1 MHLLAIPSTSLD
13 ETENAV
19 DLGQT
24 PADIMALSFSDS
36 DLSALAAAWRA
47 SVEGLPSLRLASLK
61 NLRHPMSV
69 DLYANVA
76 SAARLI
82 IVRCLGG
89 LDYWRYGFERLSG
102 IAQSKGIHLVA
113 LPGDDRPD
121 PRLAELSTVPAAALA
136 LFDRYF
142 REGGP
147 ENLRQALRLAANLLG
162 ANFSVKPPEPMPAA
176 VGLTASGEVA
186 PIDDLVAA
194 MEDLPSA
201 LVVGYRAAV
210 IAADDKP
217 LKSLM
222 KALAAEGL
230 APFGIAVTSLKDPD
244 AAPIVSRLI
253 EARKP
258 AIIVNATAF
267 SALRGDGSS
276 VLDAANVPVL
286 QVALAGARYEAWEA
300 SARGLGPSDLAMNAV
315 LPEVEGRVFTR
326 AISFKADAAADPLFE
341 HAETKHEPA
350 ADRVTYVAKL
360 AAAWARLSHTP
371 REERKLAIVLSD
383 YPARAG
389 RSGYAVGL
397 DAFESVREILS
408 LLHEQGYD
416 AGGVNWTVSALSRF
430 CQFGQEDEPLTLSL
444 SRKGKGH
451 DENNPLP
458 SRERVAAGPAGRRVR
473 GTSGGAD
480 IIDVPLEDYRAF
492 LAALPD
498 VLQKALNES
507 WGAPE
512 SDPSFSAGRFRFP
525 CARAGKVT
533 ILFQPDRGA
542 SADRKQGYHDVTLA
556 PRHGYV
562 ALYAWLREHERID
575 AMIHLGTHGTLEW
588 LPGKALAL
596 SAACFP
602 EAVLGPVPVI
612 YPFIVNNPGEAVQA
626 KRRLSAVTI
635 GHLTPPLTKAGLH
648 GGMAELEGLLEEYAE
663 ADGVDKR
670 RARLLE
676 DEVLDRAW
684 RSGLAKDCGVTPN
697 DTPREAI
704 AKLDAQLC
712 DIKELAIRD
721 KLHVFGRAP
730 DAESCAALTAA
741 IAQAVGLKGDEAKSV
756 EALLSQCGAL
766 EREGLIAALDGRR
779 VRPGPSGAPTRGR
792 LDVLPTGRN
801 LTTIDPRSIPTRTA
815 AVIGARAA
823 AEVIRRHLQDRGDY
837 PKSLLIDLWA
847 SATLRT
853 GGDDLAQ
860 ALAYLGARPVWDIAA
875 NRVTGVEVVPLAK
888 LDRPRIDVTLR
899 VSGLFRDIFE
909 SQMLLFASAVRL
921 VSALDE
927 DEEWNPLAEAR
938 RRGESLE
945 RIFGG
950 APGVYGAG
958 AAALALDG
966 DWTARADIGGAYLA
980 ASSHAYGG
988 GGDGVPAQS
997 EFKARVA
1004 EADALVHAQDDRERD
1019 VLDGDGVADYAGGF
1033 AAAAAA
1039 LGAAP
1044 ALYHLDTS
1052 KPDAPAVRSFQ
1063 QEIARVVRGR
1073 LANPRWLNGMLEHG
1087 HSGVAE
1093 MAQAVDALFAFA
1105 ATTDAAPSHLFDA
1118 THEALFGDEAFADAL
1133 SKANP
1138 AATEA
1143 MAGRLFDALRRGLWT
1158 PRRNAVSEE
1167 LARVAP
1173 RTAAKL
1179 KEQEI
1184 HA

>member
-1 MHLLAIPSTSLD
+1 M
-13 ETENAV
+13 
-19 DLGQT
+19 
-24 PADIMALSFSDS
+24 
-36 DLSALAAAWRA
+36 
-47 SVEGLPSLRLASLK
+47 
-61 NLRHPMSV
+61 
-69 DLYANVA
+69 NV
-76 SAARLI
+76 
-82 IVRCLGG
+82 
-89 LDYWRYGFERLSG
+89 
-102 IAQSKGIHLVA
+102 
-113 LPGDDRPD
+113 
-121 PRLAELSTVPAAALA
+121 
-136 LFDRYF
+136 
-142 REGGP
+142 
-147 ENLRQALRLAANLLG
+147 
-162 ANFSVKPPEPMPAA
+162 
-176 VGLTASGEVA
+176 
-186 PIDDLVAA
+186 
-194 MEDLPSA
+194 
-201 LVVGYRAAV
+201 
-210 IAADDKP
+210 
-217 LKSLM
+217 
-222 KALAAEGL
+222 
-230 APFGIAVTSLKDPD
+230 
-244 AAPIVSRLI
+244 
-253 EARKP
+253 
-258 AIIVNATAF
+258 
-267 SALRGDGSS
+267 
-276 VLDAANVPVL
+276 
-286 QVALAGARYEAWEA
+286 
-300 SARGLGPSDLAMNAV
+300 V
-315 LPEVEGRVFTR
+315 LPEVEGRIFTR
-326 AISFKADAAADPLFE
+326 AISFKADAALDPLFE
-341 HAETKHEPA
+341 HAQAKHEPA
-350 ADRVTYVAKL
+350 ADRVSYVAKL
-360 AAAWARLSHTP
+360 AAAWARLSSAP
-371 REERKLAIVLSD
+371 RSARKLAIVLSD
-383 YPARAG
+383 YPARGG

-397 DAFESVREILS
+397 DSFASVREILN
-408 LLHEQGYD
+408 LLSDEGYD
-416 AGGVNWTVSALSRF
+416 AGPAKEAASSLGTELSHSDF
-430 CQFGQEDEPLTLSL
+430 IE
-444 SRKGKGH
+444 
-451 DENNPLP
+451 
-458 SRERVAAGPAGRRVR
+458 
-473 GTSGGAD
+473 
-480 IIDVPLEDYRAF
+480 VPLNSYRAY
-492 LAALPD
+492 LPALPEA
-498 VLQKALNES
+498 LQTRLAKT
-507 WGAPE
+507 WGTPE

-542 SADRKQGYHDVTLA
+542 LADRKQSYHDVTCP

-562 ALYAWLREHERID
+562 ALYAWLRERERID

-596 SAACFP
+596 SSACFP

-670 RARLLE
+670 RAKLLE
-676 DEVLDRAW
+676 EEVLDRAW
-684 RSGLAKDCGVTPN
+684 RSGLAKDCGVTAD
-697 DTPREAI
+697 DTPRVAL

-721 KLHVFGRAP
+721 KLHIFGRAP
-730 DAESCAALTAA
+730 DADSQAALTGA
-741 IAQAVGLKGDEAKSV
+741 IAQAAGLKPEEAKPV
-756 EALLSQCGAL
+756 EALLSRCGPS

-823 AEVIRRHLQDRGDY
+823 DEVIRRHLQDRGDY
-837 PKSLLIDLWA
+837 PKSLLLDLWA

-909 SQMLLFASAVRL
+909 NQMLLFASAVRL

-927 DEEWNPLAEAR
+927 EAEWNPLAEAR

-958 AAALALDG
+958 AAAQALDG
-966 DWTARADIGGAYLA
+966 DWTAREEIGGAYLA
-980 ASSHAYGG
+980 ASSHAYDR
-988 GGDGVPAQS
+988 GGDGVPAPS
-997 EFKARVA
+997 AFKARVA
-1004 EADALVHAQDDRERD
+1004 DADALVHAQDDRERD

-1033 AAAAAA
+1033 AAAATA
-1039 LGAAP
+1039 LGGAP

-1052 KPDAPAVRSFQ
+1052 KPDAPAVRTFQ

-1073 LANPRWLNGMLEHG
+1073 LANPHWLNSMLEHG
-1087 HSGVAE
+1087 HNGVAE

-1105 ATTDAAPSHLFDA
+1105 AATDAAPSHLFDA
-1118 THEALFGDEAFADAL
+1118 AHEALFGDEAFADAIR
-1133 SKANP
+1133 KANP

-1167 LARVAP
+1167 LTRIAP
-1173 RTAAKL
+1173 RAAHIS
-1179 KEQEI
+1179 KERGI

>member
-1 MHLLAIPSTSLD
+1 MHLLAVPSASLD
-13 ETENAV
+13 ETDAAV

-47 SVEGLPSLRLASLK
+47 SPEALPSLRLASLK
-61 NLRHPMSV
+61 KLRHPMSV
-69 DLYANVA
+69 DLYANAA

-89 LDYWRYGFERLSG
+89 LDYWRYGFERLAD
-102 IAQSKGIHLVA
+102 IARSKGILLIA

-121 PRLAELSTVPAAALA
+121 PRLQELSTIPAPALC

-147 ENLRQALRLAANLLG
+147 ENLSQALLLAANLLG
-162 ANFSVKPPEPMPAA
+162 AKFCLKPPAPMPSAI
-176 VGLTASGEVA
+176 GLTASGA
-186 PIDDLVAA
+186 IASI
-194 MEDLPSA
+194 EDLIAEPADRPHA

-210 IAADDKP
+210 IAADDKA
-217 LKSLM
+217 LKALM
-222 KALAAEGL
+222 GALAAEGL
-230 APFGIAVTSLKDPD
+230 APFGVAVTSLKDPK
-244 AAPIVSRLI
+244 AAPTVERLI
-253 EARKP
+253 AERKP
-258 AIIVNATAF
+258 AIIINATAF
-267 SALRGDGSS
+267 SALREDGAS
-276 VLDAANVPVL
+276 VLDAAGVPVL
-286 QVALAGARYEAWEA
+286 QVALAGARHEAWEA
-300 SARGLGPSDLAMNAV
+300 SARGLGPSDLAMNVV
-315 LPEVEGRVFTR
+315 LPEVEGRIFTR

-341 HAETKHEPA
+341 HAETRHEPA
-350 ADRVTYVAKL
+350 ADRVSYVAKL

-371 REERKLAIVLSD
+371 RNERRLAIVLSD
-383 YPARAG
+383 YPARGG

-397 DAFESVREILS
+397 DSFDSVCEILN
-408 LLHEQGYD
+408 LLREEGYD
-416 AGGVNWTVSALSRF
+416 AGS
-430 CQFGQEDEPLTLSL
+430 
-444 SRKGKGH
+444 
-451 DENNPLP
+451 
-458 SRERVAAGPAGRRVR
+458 ERQSTAVLAADLCSGR
-473 GTSGGAD
+473 D
-480 IIDVPLEDYRAF
+480 FIDVPLEDYRAF
-492 LAALPD
+492 LAALP
-498 VLQKALNES
+498 VSVQKGLAET

-512 SDPSFSAGRFRFP
+512 NDPSFSAGHFRFP
-525 CARAGKVT
+525 CIRAGKVT

-542 SADRKQGYHDVTLA
+542 LADRKQGYHDVTCP

-562 ALYAWLREHERID
+562 ALYAWLRERERTD

-596 SAACFP
+596 SPACFP
-602 EAVLGPVPVI
+602 EAVLGPIPVI

-648 GGMAELEGLLEEYAE
+648 CGMAELEGLLEEYAE
-663 ADGVDKR
+663 ADGVDDR
-670 RARLLE
+670 RMKLLE
-676 DEVLDRAW
+676 EEVLDRAW
-684 RSGLAKDCGVTPN
+684 RSGLAKDCGVTP
-697 DTPREAI
+697 DDAPREAL

-741 IAQAVGLKGDEAKSV
+741 IGQATGLKPDEAKPV
-756 EALLSQCGAL
+756 EALLSSCAAL
-766 EREGLIAALDGRR
+766 ERSGLLAALDGRR
-779 VRPGPSGAPTRGR
+779 VGPGPSGAPTRGR

-823 AEVIRRHLQDRGDY
+823 DEVIRRCLQDRGDY
-837 PKSLLIDLWA
+837 PKSLLLDLWA

-860 ALAYLGARPVWDIAA
+860 GLAYLGARPVWDIAA
-875 NRVTGVEVVPLAK
+875 NRVTGVEVIPLAK

-909 SQMLLFASAVRL
+909 SQMLLFASAVHL

-927 DEEWNPLAEAR
+927 AEWNPLAEAR
-938 RRGESLE
+938 RLGESLE
-945 RIFGG
+945 RIFGS
-950 APGVYGAG
+950 APGAYGAG
-958 AAALALDG
+958 AAALVLDQ

-980 ASSHAYGG
+980 ASSRAYDG
-988 GGDGVPAQS
+988 GGDGVPAQGA
-997 EFKARVA
+997 FKARVA

-1039 LGAAP
+1039 LGASP

-1052 KPDAPAVRSFQ
+1052 KPEAPAVRSFQ

-1073 LANPRWLNGMLEHG
+1073 LANPRWLNSMLEHG

-1105 ATTDAAPSHLFDA
+1105 AATDAAPSHLFDA
-1118 THEALFGDEAFADAL
+1118 THDALFGDEAFADAL
-1133 SKANP
+1133 RQANP

-1158 PRRNAVSEE
+1158 PRRNAVREE
-1167 LARVAP
+1167 LARVAL
-1173 RTAAKL
+1173 RAAAKL
-1179 KEQEI
+1179 RERDI

>member
-1 MHLLAIPSTSLD
+1 MHLLAVPSASLD
-13 ETENAV
+13 ETDAAV

-24 PADIMALSFSDS
+24 AADIMALSFSDS
-36 DLSALAAAWRA
+36 DLSALGAAWRGSPEA
-47 SVEGLPSLRLASLK
+47 LPGLRLASLK
-61 NLRHPMSV
+61 KLRHPMSV
-69 DLYANVA
+69 DLYANAA

-89 LDYWRYGFERLSG
+89 LDYWRYGFERLAD
-102 IAQSKGIHLVA
+102 IARSKGILLIA

-121 PRLAELSTVPAAALA
+121 ARLQELSTVPAPALA

-147 ENLRQALRLAANLLG
+147 ENLSQALRLAANLLG
-162 ANFSVKPPEPMPAA
+162 AKFNLKPPAPIPPAI
-176 VGLTASGEVA
+176 GLAASGAIASV
-186 PIDDLVAA
+186 
-194 MEDLPSA
+194 EDLIAESTDRPHA

-217 LKSLM
+217 LKALM
-222 KALAAEGL
+222 DALAAEGL
-230 APFGIAVTSLKDPD
+230 APFGVAVTSLKDPK
-244 AAPIVSRLI
+244 AAPTVERLI
-253 EARKP
+253 AERKP

-267 SALRGDGSS
+267 SALRDDGAS
-276 VLDAANVPVL
+276 VLDAAGVPVL

-300 SARGLGPSDLAMNAV
+300 SARGLGPSDLAMNVV
-315 LPEVEGRVFTR
+315 LPEVEGRIFTR

-341 HAETKHEPA
+341 HAETRHEPA
-350 ADRVTYVAKL
+350 VDRVLYVARL

-371 REERKLAIVLSD
+371 RNERRLAIVLSN
-383 YPARAG
+383 YPSRGG

-397 DAFESVREILS
+397 DAFESVCEILS
-408 LLHEQGYD
+408 FLNEEGYD
-416 AGGVNWTVSALSRF
+416 ADA
-430 CQFGQEDEPLTLSL
+430 PLTLSL
-444 SRKGKGH
+444 SREGRGD

-458 SRERVAAGPAGRRVR
+458 LRERVAAGFAGRRVR
-473 GTSGGAD
+473 GDDIGGD
-480 IIDVPLEDYRAF
+480 LIEIPLEDYRTF
-492 LAALPD
+492 LAALPGE
-498 VLQKALNES
+498 LQQRLAETWRK
-507 WGAPE
+507 PE
-512 SDPSFSAGRFRFP
+512 RDPSFVDGSFRFP
-525 CARAGKVT
+525 CVRAGKVT

-542 SADRKQGYHDVTLA
+542 SADRKQGYHDVTCA
-556 PRHGYV
+556 PRHGYI
-562 ALYAWLREHERID
+562 ALYAWLRERERID

-596 SAACFP
+596 SSACFP
-602 EAVLGPVPVI
+602 EAVLGPIPVI

-663 ADGVDKR
+663 AEGVDSR
-670 RARLLE
+670 RAKLIE
-676 DEVLDRAW
+676 EEVLDRAW
-684 RSGLAKDCGVTPN
+684 RSGLAKDCGVAR
-697 DTPREAI
+697 DDAPREAL

-741 IAQAVGLKGDEAKSV
+741 IGHATGLKPDEAKPV
-756 EALLSQCGAL
+756 EALLSSCGPL
-766 EREGLIAALDGRR
+766 ERSGLLAALDGRR
-779 VRPGPSGAPTRGR
+779 VGPGASGAPTRGR
-792 LDVLPTGRN
+792 LDVLPTGRS

-815 AVIGARAA
+815 TVIGGRAA
-823 AEVIRRHLQDRGDY
+823 DEVIRRCLQDRGDY
-837 PKSLLIDLWA
+837 PKSVLLDLWA

-860 ALAYLGARPVWDIAA
+860 GLAYLGARPVWDMAA
-875 NRVTGVEVVPLAK
+875 NRVTGVEVIPLAK

-927 DEEWNPLAEAR
+927 EAEWNPLAEAR

-958 AAALALDG
+958 AAALMLDQ
-966 DWTARADIGGAYLA
+966 DWTAREDIGGAYLA
-980 ASSHAYGG
+980 ASSHAYDG

-1004 EADALVHAQDDRERD
+1004 EAGALVHTQDDRERD
-1019 VLDGDGVADYAGGF
+1019 MLDGDGVADYAGGF

-1039 LGAAP
+1039 LGSAP

-1052 KPDAPAVRSFQ
+1052 KPEAPVARSFQ

-1073 LANPRWLNGMLEHG
+1073 LANPRWLNSMLEHG

-1093 MAQAVDALFAFA
+1093 MAQAVDALYAFA
-1105 ATTDAAPSHLFDA
+1105 AATDAAPSHLFDA
-1118 THEALFGDEAFADAL
+1118 THDALFADEAFADAL
-1133 SKANP
+1133 RKANP

-1158 PRRNAVSEE
+1158 PRRNAVREE

-1173 RTAAKL
+1173 RAAAKL
-1179 KEQEI
+1179 KERDS

>member
-1 MHLLAIPSTSLD
+1 MHLLAVPSASLD
-13 ETENAV
+13 ETDAAI

-47 SVEGLPSLRLASLK
+47 SPEALPSLRLASLK
-61 NLRHPMSV
+61 KLRHPMSV
-69 DLYANVA
+69 DLYANAA

-89 LDYWRYGFERLSG
+89 LDYWRYGFERLAD
-102 IAQSKGIHLVA
+102 IARSKGILLIA

-121 PRLAELSTVPAAALA
+121 PRLQELSTIPAPVLS

-147 ENLRQALRLAANLLG
+147 ENLSQALRLAANLLG
-162 ANFSVKPPEPMPAA
+162 AKLNLKPPAPIPSAI
-176 VGLTASGEVA
+176 GLTASGAIVS
-186 PIDDLVAA
+186 I
-194 MEDLPSA
+194 EDLIAESSDRPHA

-217 LKSLM
+217 LKALM
-222 KALAAEGL
+222 DALAAEGL
-230 APFGIAVTSLKDPD
+230 APFGVAVTSLKDPK
-244 AAPIVSRLI
+244 AAPTVERLI
-253 EARKP
+253 AERKP
-258 AIIVNATAF
+258 AIIINATAF
-267 SALRGDGSS
+267 SALRDDGAS
-276 VLDAANVPVL
+276 VLDAAGVPVL

-300 SARGLGPSDLAMNAV
+300 SARGLGPSDLAMNVV
-315 LPEVEGRVFTR
+315 LPEVEGRIFTR

-341 HAETKHEPA
+341 HAETRHEPA
-350 ADRVTYVAKL
+350 VDRVSYAAKL
-360 AAAWARLSHTP
+360 AAAWARLSHIP
-371 REERKLAIVLSD
+371 RNERRLAIVLSN
-383 YPARAG
+383 YPSRGG

-397 DAFESVREILS
+397 DAFESVCEILS
-408 LLHEQGYD
+408 FLNEEGHD
-416 AGGVNWTVSALSRF
+416 AGPERWTASALAT
-430 CQFGQEDEPLTLSL
+430 D
-444 SRKGKGH
+444 
-451 DENNPLP
+451 
-458 SRERVAAGPAGRRVR
+458 V
-473 GTSGGAD
+473 SGGRD
-480 IIDVPLEDYRAF
+480 FIEVPFDDYRAF
-492 LAALPD
+492 LATLPD
-498 VLQKALNES
+498 AVQKSLAET
-507 WGAPE
+507 WGAPGN
-512 SDPSFSAGRFRFP
+512 DPAFSAGHFRFP
-525 CARAGKVT
+525 CVRAGKVT

-542 SADRKQGYHDVTLA
+542 LTDRKQGYHDVTCA

-562 ALYAWLREHERID
+562 ALYAWLRERERID

-596 SAACFP
+596 SSACFP
-602 EAVLGPVPVI
+602 EAVLGPIPVI

-663 ADGVDKR
+663 AEGVDSR
-670 RARLLE
+670 RTRLIE
-676 DEVLDRAW
+676 EEVLDRAW
-684 RSGLAKDCGVTPN
+684 RSGLAKDCGVTP
-697 DTPREAI
+697 DDAPREAI

-741 IAQAVGLKGDEAKSV
+741 IGQATGLKPDEAKPV
-756 EALLSQCGAL
+756 EALLSSCGPL
-766 EREGLIAALDGRR
+766 ERSGLLAALDGRR
-779 VRPGPSGAPTRGR
+779 VGPGASGAPTRGR

-815 AVIGARAA
+815 TVIGARAA
-823 AEVIRRHLQDRGDY
+823 DEVIRRCLQDRGDY
-837 PKSLLIDLWA
+837 PKSVLLDLWA

-860 ALAYLGARPVWDIAA
+860 GLAYLGARPVWDIAA
-875 NRVTGVEVVPLAK
+875 NRVTGVEVIPLAK

-927 DEEWNPLAEAR
+927 EAEWNPLAEAR
-938 RRGESLE
+938 RLGESLE

-958 AAALALDG
+958 AAALVLDQ
-966 DWTARADIGGAYLA
+966 DWTAREDIGGAYLA
-980 ASSHAYGG
+980 ASSHAYDG
-988 GGDGVPAQS
+988 GGDGVPAQGA
-997 EFKARVA
+997 FKARVA
-1004 EADALVHAQDDRERD
+1004 EAGALVHAQDDRERD

-1052 KPDAPAVRSFQ
+1052 KPEAPVARSFQ
-1063 QEIARVVRGR
+1063 EEIARVVRGR
-1073 LANPRWLNGMLEHG
+1073 LANPRWLNSMLEHG

-1105 ATTDAAPSHLFDA
+1105 AATDAAPSHLFDA
-1118 THEALFGDEAFADAL
+1118 THDSLFGDEAFADAL
-1133 SKANP
+1133 RQANP

-1158 PRRNAVSEE
+1158 PHRNAVREE

-1173 RTAAKL
+1173 RAAAKL
-1179 KEQEI
+1179 KERDI

>member
-1 MHLLAIPSTSLD
+1 MHLLAVPSTSLD
-13 ETENAV
+13 ETDAAV

-36 DLSALAAAWRA
+36 DLSALAAAWRGNP
-47 SVEGLPSLRLASLK
+47 ETLPSLRLASLK
-61 NLRHPMSV
+61 KLRHPMSV
-69 DLYANVA
+69 DLYANAA

-89 LDYWRYGFERLSG
+89 LDYWRYGFERLAD
-102 IAQSKGIHLVA
+102 IARSKGILLIA

-121 PRLAELSTVPAAALA
+121 ARLQEFSTIPAPALS

-162 ANFSVKPPEPMPAA
+162 AKFNLKPPAPIPSAI
-176 VGLTASGEVA
+176 GLTASGA
-186 PIDDLVAA
+186 IASI
-194 MEDLPSA
+194 EDLIAESADRPHA

-217 LKSLM
+217 LKALM
-222 KALAAEGL
+222 DALAAEGL
-230 APFGIAVTSLKDPD
+230 APFGVAVTSLKDPK
-244 AAPIVSRLI
+244 AAPTVERLI
-253 EARKP
+253 AERKP
-258 AIIVNATAF
+258 AIIINATAF
-267 SALRGDGSS
+267 SALREDGVS
-276 VLDAANVPVL
+276 VLDAAGVPVL

-300 SARGLGPSDLAMNAV
+300 SARGLGPSDLAMNVV
-315 LPEVEGRVFTR
+315 LPEVEGRIFTR

-341 HAETKHEPA
+341 HAETRHEPA
-350 ADRVTYVAKL
+350 ADRVSYVAKL
-360 AAAWARLSHTP
+360 AAAWAWLSHTP
-371 REERKLAIVLSD
+371 RNERRLAIVLSN
-383 YPARAG
+383 YPSRGG

-397 DAFESVREILS
+397 DAFESVCEILR
-408 LLHEQGYD
+408 LLHEEGYD
-416 AGGVNWTVSALSRF
+416 TDG
-430 CQFGQEDEPLTLSL
+430 PLTLSL
-444 SRKGKGH
+444 SRKGRGD

-458 SRERVAAGPAGRRVR
+458 LRERVAAGFAGRRVR
-473 GTSGGAD
+473 GDDIGGD
-480 IIDVPLEDYRAF
+480 LIEIPLEDYRTF
-492 LAALPD
+492 LAELPGE
-498 VLQKALNES
+498 LQQRLAET

-512 SDPSFSAGRFRFP
+512 RDPSFVDGRFRFP
-525 CARAGKVT
+525 CVRAGKVT

-542 SADRKQGYHDVTLA
+542 LADRKQGYHDVTCA

-562 ALYAWLREHERID
+562 ALYAWLRERERID

-596 SAACFP
+596 SAECFP
-602 EAVLGPVPVI
+602 EAVLGPIPVI

-663 ADGVDKR
+663 AEGVDKR
-670 RARLLE
+670 RAKLIE
-676 DEVLDRAW
+676 EEVLDRAW
-684 RSGLAKDCGVTPN
+684 RSGLAKDCGVTPG
-697 DTPREAI
+697 DAPREAL

-730 DAESCAALTAA
+730 DVESCAALTAA
-741 IAQAVGLKGDEAKSV
+741 IGQATGLKPDEAKPV
-756 EALLSQCGAL
+756 EALLSSCGAS
-766 EREGLIAALDGRR
+766 ERSGLLAALDGRR
-779 VRPGPSGAPTRGR
+779 VGPGASGAPTRGR

-815 AVIGARAA
+815 TVIGARAA
-823 AEVIRRHLQDRGDY
+823 DEVIRRCLQDRGDY
-837 PKSLLIDLWA
+837 PKSVLLDLWA

-860 ALAYLGARPVWDIAA
+860 GLAYLGARPVWDMAA
-875 NRVTGVEVVPLAK
+875 NRVTGVEVIPLAK

-927 DEEWNPLAEAR
+927 EAEWNPLAEAR

-958 AAALALDG
+958 AAALMLDQ
-966 DWTARADIGGAYLA
+966 DWTAREDIGGAYLGT
-980 ASSHAYGG
+980 SSYAYDG
-988 GGDGVPAQS
+988 GGDGVPARATVQGARGGS
-997 EFKARVA
+997 ERAGARPG
-1004 EADALVHAQDDRERD
+1004 RPR
-1019 VLDGDGVADYAGGF
+1019 
-1033 AAAAAA
+1033 
-1039 LGAAP
+1039 
-1044 ALYHLDTS
+1044 T
-1052 KPDAPAVRSFQ
+1052 RC
-1063 QEIARVVRGR
+1063 ARWRRRRRLRGR
-1073 LANPRWLNGMLEHG
+1073 LRRRGSGPWSLSRPLSPGHEQARDARRSLLPAGDRPRRARTSRQSAL
-1087 HSGVAE
+1087 
-1093 MAQAVDALFAFA
+1093 AQ
-1105 ATTDAAPSHLFDA
+1105 FDA
-1118 THEALFGDEAFADAL
+1118 
-1133 SKANP
+1133 
-1138 AATEA
+1138 
-1143 MAGRLFDALRRGLWT
+1143 R
-1158 PRRNAVSEE
+1158 
-1167 LARVAP
+1167 ARP
-1173 RTAAKL
+1173 
-1179 KEQEI
+1179 
-1184 HA
+1184 

>member
-1 MHLLAIPSTSLD
+1 MLAPKT
-13 ETENAV
+13 
-19 DLGQT
+19 G
-24 PADIMALSFSDS
+24 P
-36 DLSALAAAWRA
+36 
-47 SVEGLPSLRLASLK
+47 LP
-61 NLRHPMSV
+61 
-69 DLYANVA
+69 
-76 SAARLI
+76 I
-82 IVRCLGG
+82 
-89 LDYWRYGFERLSG
+89 W
-102 IAQSKGIHLVA
+102 LVC
-113 LPGDDRPD
+113 
-121 PRLAELSTVPAAALA
+121 LAE
-136 LFDRYF
+136 
-142 REGGP
+142 G
-147 ENLRQALRLAANLLG
+147 
-162 ANFSVKPPEPMPAA
+162 KPPSP
-176 VGLTASGEVA
+176 
-186 PIDDLVAA
+186 
-194 MEDLPSA
+194 
-201 LVVGYRAAV
+201 
-210 IAADDKP
+210 
-217 LKSLM
+217 
-222 KALAAEGL
+222 
-230 APFGIAVTSLKDPD
+230 
-244 AAPIVSRLI
+244 
-253 EARKP
+253 
-258 AIIVNATAF
+258 
-267 SALRGDGSS
+267 
-276 VLDAANVPVL
+276 
-286 QVALAGARYEAWEA
+286 
-300 SARGLGPSDLAMNAV
+300 
-315 LPEVEGRVFTR
+315 
-326 AISFKADAAADPLFE
+326 
-341 HAETKHEPA
+341 
-350 ADRVTYVAKL
+350 
-360 AAAWARLSHTP
+360 
-371 REERKLAIVLSD
+371 
-383 YPARAG
+383 
-389 RSGYAVGL
+389 
-397 DAFESVREILS
+397 
-408 LLHEQGYD
+408 
-416 AGGVNWTVSALSRF
+416 
-430 CQFGQEDEPLTLSL
+430 LSL
-444 SRKGKGH
+444 SREGRG
-451 DENNPLP
+451 DASTNPLP
-458 SRERVAAGPAGRRVR
+458 LRERVAAGLAGRRVR
-473 GTSGGAD
+473 GTGGAD
-480 IIDVPLEDYRAF
+480 AIDVPLEDYRDF
-492 LAALPD
+492 LASLPD
-498 VLQKALNES
+498 ALQKKLVET

-512 SDPSFSAGRFRFP
+512 IDPSFSAGHFRFP

-542 SADRKQGYHDVTLA
+542 LAERKQGYHDVTCA

-562 ALYAWLREHERID
+562 ALYAWLRERERID

-596 SAACFP
+596 SPACFP

-663 ADGVDKR
+663 AEGVDQR

-676 DEVLDRAW
+676 EEIIDRAW
-684 RSGLAKDCGVTPN
+684 CSGLAKDCGVTR
-697 DTPREAI
+697 DDQPRDAI
-704 AKLDAQLC
+704 TKLDAQLC

-721 KLHVFGRAP
+721 GLHVFGRTP
-730 DAESCAALTAA
+730 DAESLAALTTA
-741 IAQAVGLKGDEAKSV
+741 IAQAAGLKSDEAKPV
-756 EALLSQCGAL
+756 ESQLLQCGAL

-801 LTTIDPRSIPTRTA
+801 LTTMDPRSIPTRTA

-875 NRVTGVEVVPLAK
+875 NRVTGIEAIPLAK

-899 VSGLFRDIFE
+899 ISGLFRDIFE

-927 DEEWNPLAEAR
+927 DAEWNPLAEAR

-950 APGVYGAG
+950 PPGVYGAG
-958 AAALALDG
+958 AAAQVLDG
-966 DWTARADIGGAYLA
+966 DWTERKDIGGAYLA
-980 ASSHAYGG
+980 TSSHAYDGG
-988 GGDGVPAQS
+988 GGGVPATA
-997 EFKARVA
+997 EFEARVA

-1039 LGAAP
+1039 LGGTP

-1052 KPDAPAVRSFQ
+1052 KPEAPAVRSFQ

-1073 LANPRWLNGMLEHG
+1073 LANPRWLNSMLEHG

-1093 MAQAVDALFAFA
+1093 MAQGVDALFAFA
-1105 ATTDAAPSHLFDA
+1105 AATDAAPSHLFDA

-1133 SKANP
+1133 RKANP

-1143 MAGRLFDALRRGLWT
+1143 MAARLLDALRRNLWT

-1167 LARVAP
+1167 LARVAS
-1173 RTAAKL
+1173 RTSTIS

>member
-13 ETENAV
+13 ETETAV

-36 DLSALAAAWRA
+36 DLSALSEAWRA
-47 SVEGLPSLRLASLK
+47 NVESLPSLRLASLK

-121 PRLAELSTVPAAALA
+121 PRLAELSTIPAAALA

-162 ANFSVKPPEPMPAA
+162 ANFSVTPPEPMPSA
-176 VGLTASGEVA
+176 VGLTASGAVA

-217 LKSLM
+217 LRSLM

-230 APFGIAVTSLKDPD
+230 APFGIAVTSLKDPE
-244 AAPIVSRLI
+244 AAPTVSRLI

-286 QVALAGARYEAWEA
+286 QVALAGARYEVWGA
-300 SARGLGPSDLAMNAV
+300 SARGLGPSDLAMNVV

-360 AAAWARLSHTP
+360 AAAWARLSTTP

-383 YPARAG
+383 YPARGG

-397 DAFESVREILS
+397 DAFESVREILR
-408 LLHEQGYD
+408 LLREQGYD
-416 AGGVNWTVSALSRF
+416 AGGEDWTASALVGLREL
-430 CQFGQEDEPLTLSL
+430 GQEDEPLTPSD
-444 SRKGKGH
+444 GNH
-451 DENNPLP
+451 PLP
-458 SRERVAAGPAGRRVR
+458 SRERAAAIFAGCRVR
-473 GTSGGAD
+473 GDHVSASGAAD
-480 IIDVPLEDYRAF
+480 MIEVPLDNYRAF
-492 LAALPD
+492 LGALPET
-498 VLQKALNES
+498 LQTRLDDK

-512 SDPSFSAGRFRFP
+512 SDPSFSAGCFRFRS
-525 CARAGKVT
+525 ARAGKVT

-542 SADRKQGYHDVTLA
+542 LADRKQGYHDVTCA

-562 ALYAWLREHERID
+562 ALYAWLREHQRID

-676 DEVLDRAW
+676 EEVLDRAW

-741 IAQAVGLKGDEAKSV
+741 IGQAVGLKGDEAKSV
-756 EALLSQCGAL
+756 EALLSRCGAL
-766 EREGLIAALDGRR
+766 ESEGLIAALDGHR

-823 AEVIRRHLQDRGDY
+823 DEVIRRHLQDRGDY

-938 RRGESLE
+938 WRGESLE

-958 AAALALDG
+958 AAAQALDG
-966 DWTARADIGGAYLA
+966 NWTAREDIGGAYLA

-1133 SKANP
+1133 RKANP

-1179 KEQEI
+1179 KEQES